1 MARLLCLVVSAG
13 LICSAQGLAAETV
26 AETEAAVVAVADQTT
41 MVETPATTDAAVPPV
56 PEVTS
61 AAPTRFEFLP
71 GAELVDSAI
80 ETADDGEFRGQVGFY
95 WIRPQWDDN
104 MAYGDFTLTNNATA
118 GTNSIASFNY
128 DFSFSPRVTASYVL
142 PVGLG
147 FRARYWQFNQGK
159 RLTGIDSSD
168 NTTLYTSEPL
178 GLGLVSQGGLTA
190 DSVMTLN
197 SGLKLYAM
205 DFEVT
210 KDLQFG
216 NLKILYWG
224 GMRYAHIAQD
234 YDVVDALTGGGS
246 QTLSSGHNLNGFGPT
261 VGIEDRYAI
270 GTTGLSFFGNIRG
283 SLLAGNGK
291 QVVSRVSEP
300 LGNFTAS
307 DSRNDLL
314 PIGDLEV
321 GGEYQFTVGSA
332 TCYIQLALVCQAW
345 LGAANSSR
353 SNGSAQPSQIFPQL
367 PDTSAVADGNLG
379 LYGLTANFGLDW

>member
-1 MARLLCLVVSAG
+1 MARSLAWLALLCVGFTSTLKADESSPD
-13 LICSAQGLAAETV
+13 IAA
-26 AETEAAVVAVADQTT
+26 EAAVVAVDGEAATETVTAD
-41 MVETPATTDAAVPPV
+41 PPK
-56 PEVTS
+56 
-61 AAPTRFEFLP
+61 FEFLP
-71 GAELVDSAI
+71 STAI
-80 ETADDGEFRGQVGFY
+80 LDPAMESDNGEFRGQVGFY

-104 MAYGDFTLTNNATA
+104 LAYGNFNLNDA
-118 GTNSIASFNY
+118 GTGGTNHLESFNY

-159 RLTGIDSSD
+159 ALTGIDGSD

-178 GLGLVSQGGLTA
+178 GLGLISQGDATTT
-190 DSVMTLN
+190 SVMTLN

-234 YDVVDALTGGGS
+234 YDVVDALDGGAS
-246 QTLSSGHNLNGFGPT
+246 QTLASGHNLNGFGPT

-270 GTTGLSFFGNIRG
+270 GETGLSFFGNIRG

-291 QVVSRVSEP
+291 QKVSRRSAL
-300 LGNFTAS
+300 LGDYDAS
-307 DSRNDLL
+307 DARNDLL

-321 GGEYQFTVGSA
+321 GGEFEFELGSA
-332 TCYIQLALVCQAW
+332 RFYIQLALVCQAW
-345 LGAANSSR
+345 LGAGNSSR
-353 SNGSAQPSQIFPQL
+353 SNGSAQVSQIFPQL

-379 LYGLTANFGLDW
+379 LYGLTANFGVDW